1 MGRKKIQISRI
12 MDERNRQVIK
22 IAFLSGFLIFWTR
35 DILSYGLKLLQF
47 GQLGNKKL
55 RLRLRNEN
63 LA

>member
-22 IAFLSGFLIFWTR
+22 NCIFIGLSWERDLLFLGMLH
-35 DILSYGLKLLQF
+35 F
-47 GQLGNKKL
+47 GQLGNNKL

>member
-12 MDERNRQVIK
+12 MDERNRQVNCIF
-22 IAFLSGFLIFWTR
+22 IGLYQFYGQEIFLGVLH
-35 DILSYGLKLLQF
+35 F
-47 GQLGNKKL
+47 GHLGNNKL